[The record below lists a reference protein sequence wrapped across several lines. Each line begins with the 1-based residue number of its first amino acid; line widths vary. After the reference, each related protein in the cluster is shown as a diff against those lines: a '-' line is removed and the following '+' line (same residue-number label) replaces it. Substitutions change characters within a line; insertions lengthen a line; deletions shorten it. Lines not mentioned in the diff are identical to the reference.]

1 MLLIKAEWLRG
12 HNVAPDS
19 KHLQISAGDY
29 GYHPHIRNSGT
40 NFQIIE
46 VVMSGFG
53 QKGPVF
59 IQFKSGRPVS
69 WFSLLLLIVGGLF
82 LLVFG
87 VWLLMI
93 VATLLVLLLPYLWW
107 KKRKLMRQMQ
117 AHMQQFAQ
125 QQANAEPADI
135 NPAAKP
141 QAGTQQQ
148 GPASGLVIE
157 GEVLQKRQEE

>member
-1 MLLIKAEWLRG
+1 M
-12 HNVAPDS
+12 P
-19 KHLQISAGDY
+19 
-29 GYHPHIRNSGT
+29 
-40 NFQIIE
+40 
-46 VVMSGFG
+46 GFG

-59 IQFKSGRPVS
+59 IQFKNGRPAS
-69 WFSLLLLIVGGLF
+69 WFSLLLLVAGGLF

-125 QQANAEPADI
+125 QQAGSEAADI
-135 NPAAKP
+135 NPAAP
-141 QAGTQQQ
+141 HTRTEQSGTN
-148 GPASGLVIE
+148 SGLVIE
-157 GEVLQKRQEE
+157 GEVLQKRQED